1 MSRDN
6 SISNSKKFEM
16 DMTSGPLLGKMIRF
30 SVPIMLTGI
39 LQLLFNAADLVM
51 VGRYTGSAA
60 LAGVGCCSSL
70 INLIINTFIGFS
82 VGSVVVVAQHIGAR
96 KYGELQRLVNTTFTS
111 SIIIGLIVGVFGF
124 FAAEP
129 LLILMDTPDDVL
141 AEAVP
146 YMRAYFVG
154 VPACVIYNYM
164 ASVLRSTGD
173 TRRPLYF
180 LTVAGVVN
188 VIFNYVMIRFFSLGA
203 MGVGIATAASQF
215 VAATMILIHMVRMDN
230 ACRLTGLCMDFRKL
244 GAILAIGLPAGI
256 QSALFSL
263 SNVLIQS
270 TVNGYGTVVMAGN
283 AAAGNLEG
291 FVYTSMNSV
300 YQTALTFT
308 GQNMGAGQ
316 YSRIKKIA
324 LRASLIVF
332 VLGTTLGSRLYIF
345 GRPLLSIYEPGK
357 DDVIAAGMNRLLIIG
372 LFYCLCGLMDVICG
386 MLRGMG
392 KTFVPMIVSLI
403 GSCAFRIVWIYTVCV
418 MFPDN
423 ILVLYISYPISWTLT
438 AGAHLF
444 FFIRAYRKLTGKNSD
459 AEKKEENALVGAGA
473 EARTK

>member
-1 MSRDN
+1 MKDTEKN
-6 SISNSKKFEM
+6 TAANINNKKFEM
-16 DMTSGPLLGKMIRF
+16 DMTSGPLLGKMIKF

-82 VGSVVVVAQHIGAR
+82 VGSGVVVAQHIGAR
-96 KYGELQRLVNTTFTS
+96 KYADLQRLVNTTFTA
-111 SIIIGLIVGVFGF
+111 SIVLGLIVGVFGF

-129 LLILMDTPDDVL
+129 LLIKMGTPDDVL

-146 YMRAYFVG
+146 YMKAYFVG

-180 LTVAGVVN
+180 LTTAGVVN
-188 VIFNYVMIRFFSLGA
+188 VILNYVMIRFFSLGA

-215 VAATMILIHMVRMDN
+215 VAATMILIHMIRMDN
-230 ACRLTGLCMDFRKL
+230 ACRLTGMCMDIRKF

-256 QSALFSL
+256 QSSLFSL

-308 GQNMGAGQ
+308 GQNMGAAQ
-316 YSRIKKIA
+316 YNRIKKIA
-324 LRASLIVF
+324 IQASLIVL
-332 VLGTTLGSRLYIF
+332 VLGTTLGSMLYIF
-345 GRPLLSIYEPGK
+345 GEPLLSIYEPGK
-357 DDVIAAGMNRLLIIG
+357 DDVIAAGMDRLLIIG
-372 LFYCLCGLMDVICG
+372 LFYCLCGLMEVVCG

-403 GSCAFRIVWIYTVCV
+403 GSCAFRIAWIYTVCV

-423 ILVLYISYPISWTLT
+423 ILVLYVSYPISWALT
-438 AGAHLF
+438 TGAHLF
-444 FFIRAYRKLTGKNSD
+444 FFIRAYRKLTR
-459 AEKKEENALVGAGA
+459 KECSE
-473 EARTK
+473 